1 MKNTIWFFSLE
12 TLGRMHKNIFFL
24 FFKFFCI
31 LKVLTKTRYFN
42 TGFLFLWCKI
52 QTDIK
57 QKKVEKYME
66 KLNFSKAFLRFF
78 FWLGPDPTQTFWVRP
93 DLPAHVNSVSLHYS
107 HATWTVARP
116 EEEEEEEEEER
127 EREEGLH
134 VVAHGAS
141 GDRGGGRT
149 QLVAAAGGTV
159 ARCFSFFFLC
169 AEARASVF
177 FLFFFCSTSCC

>member
-116 EEEEEEEEEER
+116 EEEEEEEEER

>member
-12 TLGRMHKNIFFL
+12 TLGHMHKNIFFL

-116 EEEEEEEEEER
+116 EEEEEEEEER